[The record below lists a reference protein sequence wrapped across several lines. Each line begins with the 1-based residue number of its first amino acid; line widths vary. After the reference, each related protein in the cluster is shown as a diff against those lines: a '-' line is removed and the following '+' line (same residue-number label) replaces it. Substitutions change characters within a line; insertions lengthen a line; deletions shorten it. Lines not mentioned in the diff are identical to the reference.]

1 VIANAD
7 HGFLRGLPE
16 LGRTVAAWVES
27 GPTVR
32 ELPGAAVAGE
42 AGPEGFREVDLPES
56 GEPPLDLD
64 ET

>member
-27 GPTVR
+27 GPTRR
-32 ELPGAAVAGE
+32 ELPDGAVAGQ
-42 AGPEGFREVDLPES
+42 AGQEGFREVDLPES
-56 GEPPLDLD
+56 GEPRLELD